1 MGRAVLEDQ
10 AAADRRHGD
19 AAPRRVHLRT
29 DTGWRVFL
37 QFQTGGTLHTAALTL
52 HVG

>member
-1 MGRAVLEDQ
+1 MTGD
-10 AAADRRHGD
+10 HGGPD
-19 AAPRRVHLRT
+19 LYFHAELPT
-29 DTGWRVFL
+29 SGNWRLFL